1 MPKFVLLA
9 NTIMNK
15 TDITNLKGM
24 AEVELMKGVT
34 EAKEELRAMK
44 FNLAAGKVKSAS
56 AIRELRKKIA
66 RMLTFLKLNK
76 HDNQ

>member
-1 MPKFVLLA
+1 M
-9 NTIMNK
+9 
-15 TDITNLKGM
+15 GGS
-24 AEVELMKGVT
+24 EVDKSCK